1 MARMKRSRLA
11 GIDMTDNKSQFYR
24 AEAEKFRRMAVSA
37 TCPDAREY
45 YEALERDFIK
55 LAAAE
60 LRKHG

>member
-1 MARMKRSRLA
+1 
-11 GIDMTDNKSQFYR
+11 MTDDKSQFYQS
-24 AEAEKFRRMAVSA
+24 EAEKFRRMAASA

>member
-1 MARMKRSRLA
+1 MT
-11 GIDMTDNKSQFYR
+11 IDMTEDKSQFYR
-24 AEAEKFRRMAVSA
+24 NEAEKFRRMAVSA

-60 LRKHG
+60 LRKHA